1 MSPHSKHQT
10 AREQTA
16 EMLIQDMEALR
27 GSLCRSCGEPFCHHE
42 ALMSIAM
49 GFKSAPY
56 CLRCLAQSLEREPR
70 SLTDSLLGY
79 IQQRECHRTAWKWA
93 GTTEG
98 TESSDLPACVARR
111 LESAGQSNSPRSEL
125 PLAAAAHAEE
135 SALQPDLEWD
145 AGDMGCG
152 DLVLELRLRLQSMA
166 PGTLIQLHARDPG
179 APEDLPAWCR
189 LTGHRLLRAQH
200 PNYWIQRKE

>member
-1 MSPHSKHQT
+1 MSSHPDQT
-10 AREQTA
+10 PQAQTA
-16 EMLIQDMEALR
+16 EMLIRDMEALR
-27 GSLCRSCGEPFCHHE
+27 SAFCRACGKPFCHHE

-70 SLTDSLLGY
+70 SLTDSLLAY

-93 GTTEG
+93 GKTEG
-98 TESSDLPACVARR
+98 TESADLPACIARR
-111 LESAGQSNSPRSEL
+111 LENAANSHRSEE
-125 PLAAAAHAEE
+125 PLAAAAPAEE
-135 SALQPDLEWD
+135 SAIQHDLAWD

-152 DLVLELRLRLQSMA
+152 DLVLELRLRLQSMS
-166 PGTLIQLHARDPG
+166 PGTTIQLHARDPG

-189 LTGHRLLRAQH
+189 LTGHRLLRVQH
-200 PNYWIQRKE
+200 PNYWIQKKE